1 MLTCVHP
8 SGDRRINSKRCYG
21 RKGVMYDLSN
31 FTLRDMLVSG
41 GDIRRVARA
50 AKSMEEAAES
60 IVHYLYERCAEPNGG
75 EKSCALVRCY
85 KTHPYGALDVTLRR
99 FADGLMGGANPS
111 PSMKCLTLLAS
122 VGQQPAW
129 SSRHTSNGHKA
140 IPLPSATVVEQAP
153 MIAQLIRQ
161 FGIEI
166 NDLVSADGN
175 TLKTNDGKSYNVFHV
190 EEAKGSPSIPAQKE
204 FVERYS
210 VRSVLGFGGLLRT
223 GDLFAIIMFSRRH
236 IPVESA
242 QRFRTLAL
250 DVKSA
255 FFPYTIDQVFSR
267 RA

>member
-1 MLTCVHP
+1 
-8 SGDRRINSKRCYG
+8 
-21 RKGVMYDLSN
+21 MYDLSN
-31 FTLRDMLVSG
+31 FTLRDMLMAG
-41 GDIRRVARA
+41 GDIRRVART

-60 IVHYLYERCAEPNGG
+60 IVHYLYERCAEPSG
-75 EKSCALVRCY
+75 EKSCALIRCY

-99 FADGLMGGANPS
+99 FADGLMGGTKPS
-111 PSMKCLTLLAS
+111 PSMKCLTLIAS

-129 SSRHTSNGHKA
+129 NSRHTSNGHKA

-166 NDLVSADGN
+166 TDFVTPSRDALRTADGK
-175 TLKTNDGKSYNVFHV
+175 TLNVFHI
-190 EEAKGSPSIPAQKE
+190 EEAKGNPSIPAQEE
-204 FVERYS
+204 FVERYN

-223 GDLFAIIMFSRRH
+223 ADLFTVIMFSKRH

-255 FFPYTIDQVFSR
+255 FFPYPTDQVFST

>member
-1 MLTCVHP
+1 
-8 SGDRRINSKRCYG
+8 
-21 RKGVMYDLSN
+21 MYDLSN
-31 FTLRDMLVSG
+31 FSLRDMLVSG
-41 GDIRRVARA
+41 GDIRRIARP
-50 AKSMEEAAES
+50 AKTMEEAAES
-60 IVHYLYERCAEPNGG
+60 IVAYLYERCVEPSGG

-85 KTHPYGALDVTLRR
+85 KTHPYGALETPLRR
-99 FADGLMGGANPS
+99 FADGLMGGTKPS

-122 VGQQPAW
+122 VGQQPTW

-140 IPLPSATVVEQAP
+140 IPLPSAKVVDQAP

-161 FGIEI
+161 LGIEVSE
-166 NDLVSADGN
+166 LVAPDRDA
-175 TLKTNDGKSYNVFHV
+175 LKSNDGKTYNVFHV
-190 EEAKGSPSIPAQKE
+190 EEAKGHPSIPAQEE
-204 FVERYS
+204 FVERYN

>member
-1 MLTCVHP
+1 ML
-8 SGDRRINSKRCYG
+8 
-21 RKGVMYDLSN
+21 M
-31 FTLRDMLVSG
+31 SG
-41 GDIRRVARA
+41 GDIRKVART
-50 AKSMEEAAES
+50 AKTMEEAAES
-60 IVHYLYERCAEPNGG
+60 IVHYLYERCVEPNSG
-75 EKSCALVRCY
+75 EKSCVLVRCY

-99 FADGLMGGANPS
+99 FADGLMGGSKPS

-122 VGQQPAW
+122 VGQELLW
-129 SSRHTSNGHKA
+129 SSRHTSSGHKA

-153 MIAQLIRQ
+153 MIAQLIKQ
-161 FGIEI
+161 FGIQI
-166 NDLVSADGN
+166 SDLVAGN
-175 TLKTNDGKSYNVFHV
+175 RDTLKSSDGKTYDVFHI

-204 FVERYS
+204 FVERYN

-223 GDLFAIIMFSRRH
+223 GDLFAIIMFSRRY

-255 FFPYTIDQVFSR
+255 FFPYTIDQVFAR